1 MKLTTQIAN
10 QFREVYLNGKW
21 IANTNLKEQLSD
33 LTWQQATTKVASL
46 NSIAALAFHLNYYT
60 AGLIKVFEGGPL
72 DIKDKYSFDMP
83 TIASQEDW
91 HTLINSI
98 WDNAEKFATLVEQM
112 PDEKLW
118 SPFIEEKYGNYYR
131 NIISTIEHS
140 YYHFGQIVLI
150 KKQLLAPT
158 L

>member
-1 MKLTTQIAN
+1 MNLSAQIAN
-10 QFREVYLNGKW
+10 QFRGVYLNDKW

-33 LTWQQATTKVASL
+33 LTWQQATTKIDSL

-60 AGLIKVFEGGPL
+60 TGLIKVLEGGPL

-83 TIASQEDW
+83 SIESQEDW
-91 HTLINSI
+91 QALINNI
-98 WDNAEKFATLVEQM
+98 WDNAERFATLVEQM

-118 SPFIEEKYGNYYR
+118 APFIEEKYGNYYR

-150 KKQLLAPT
+150 KKLLLKT
-158 L
+158 V

>member
-33 LTWQQATTKVASL
+33 LTWEQATTQINSL
-46 NSIAALAFHLNYYT
+46 NSIATLAFHLNYYT
-60 AGLIKVFEGGPL
+60 AGLIQVFEGGPL
-72 DIKDKYSFDMP
+72 DIKDKYSFDVP
-83 TIASQEDW
+83 PISSQEDW
-91 HTLINSI
+91 NTLIDTI
-98 WDNAEKFATLVEQM
+98 WSNAEKFATLVEQM

-118 SPFIEEKYGNYYR
+118 TPFVKEQYGNYYR

-140 YYHFGQIVLI
+140 YYHFGQIVIL
-150 KKQLLAPT
+150 KKQVLENS
-158 L
+158 

>member
-60 AGLIKVFEGGPL
+60 EGLIKVFEGGPL

-83 TIASQEDW
+83 SIESQEDW

-98 WDNAEKFATLVEQM
+98 WDNAEKFAMLVEQM